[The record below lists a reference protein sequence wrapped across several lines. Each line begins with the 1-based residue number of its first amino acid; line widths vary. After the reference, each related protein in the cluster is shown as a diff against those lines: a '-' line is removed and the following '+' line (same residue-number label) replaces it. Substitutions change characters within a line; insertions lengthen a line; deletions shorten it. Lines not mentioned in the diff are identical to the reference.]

1 MIRTEIT
8 LASQEKQEIVKAFLT
23 SPIAYTKNIS
33 NTVSTIRQAID
44 VEHPIQL
51 SEWNRL
57 APNEMRA
64 VLIRFIEGTLMFFS
78 FSKDAMPNA
87 QIVMIVNDI
96 IEKYYYFRLE
106 DVALCFKKGRVDANY
121 RKFYGRLDGSV
132 FLEWFAKYDKE
143 RESVLQSHPSNNQT
157 IPLISQGIPWE
168 QYKEDLERRIAEGD
182 EEAKKNLE
190 AMESVRR
197 RFEEDKGQLHAYRY
211 NRKHRF
217 DPK

>member
-1 MIRTEIT
+1 
-8 LASQEKQEIVKAFLT
+8 
-23 SPIAYTKNIS
+23 
-33 NTVSTIRQAID
+33 
-44 VEHPIQL
+44 
-51 SEWNRL
+51 
-57 APNEMRA
+57 
-64 VLIRFIEGTLMFFS
+64 
-78 FSKDAMPNA
+78 
-87 QIVMIVNDI
+87 MIVNDI

-157 IPLISQGIPWE
+157 IPIISQGIPWE

>member
-1 MIRTEIT
+1 M
-8 LASQEKQEIVKAFLT
+8 KAFLT

-182 EEAKKNLE
+182 EEAKKQLE

-197 RFEEDKGQLHAYRY
+197 RFEADKGQLFAYRY
-211 NRKHRF
+211 NQKHKF

>member
-1 MIRTEIT
+1 M
-8 LASQEKQEIVKAFLT
+8 EIVKAFSQ
-23 SPIAYTKNIS
+23 SPISYCKTIS
-33 NTVSTIRQAID
+33 NSISTIRQALD

-51 SEWNRL
+51 SEWKRL

-64 VLIRFIEGTLMFFS
+64 VLIKYIEGTLMFFS
-78 FSKDAMPNA
+78 FSKDAMPNT
-87 QIVMIVNDI
+87 QIVMIVEDI

-132 FLEWFAKYDKE
+132 FLEWFARYDKE

-168 QYKEDLERRIAEGD
+168 QYREDLMKKVEEGD
-182 EEAKKNLE
+182 KEAKKQLE

-197 RFEEDKGQLHAYRY
+197 RFEADRGQLFNYRY
-211 NRKHRF
+211 NQKHKF
-217 DPK
+217 DDK

>member
-1 MIRTEIT
+1 M
-8 LASQEKQEIVKAFLT
+8 KAFLT

>member
-1 MIRTEIT
+1 M
-8 LASQEKQEIVKAFLT
+8 EIVKAFSQ
-23 SPIAYTKNIS
+23 SPISYCKTIS
-33 NTVSTIRQAID
+33 NSISTIRQALD

-51 SEWNRL
+51 SEWGRL

-64 VLIRFIEGTLMFFS
+64 VLIKYIEGTLMFFS
-78 FSKDAMPNA
+78 FSKDAMPNT
-87 QIVMIVNDI
+87 QIVMIVEDI

-132 FLEWFAKYDKE
+132 FLEWFARYDKE

-168 QYKEDLERRIAEGD
+168 QYREDLMKKVEEGD
-182 EEAKKNLE
+182 EEAKNQLE

-197 RFEEDKGQLHAYRY
+197 RFEADRGQLFNYRY
-211 NRKHRF
+211 NQKHKF
-217 DPK
+217 DDK

>member
-1 MIRTEIT
+1 M
-8 LASQEKQEIVKAFLT
+8 EIVKAFSQ
-23 SPIAYTKNIS
+23 SPISYCKTIS
-33 NTVSTIRQAID
+33 NSISTIRQALD

-51 SEWNRL
+51 SEWGRL
-57 APNEMRA
+57 VPNEMRA
-64 VLIRFIEGTLMFFS
+64 VLIKYIEGTLMFFS
-78 FSKDAMPNA
+78 FPKDAMPNA
-87 QIVMIVNDI
+87 QIVMIVEDI

-132 FLEWFAKYDKE
+132 FLEWFARYDKE

-168 QYKEDLERRIAEGD
+168 QYREDLMKKVEEGD
-182 EEAKKNLE
+182 EEAKNQLE

-197 RFEEDKGQLHAYRY
+197 RFEADRGQLFNYRY
-211 NRKHRF
+211 NQKHKF
-217 DPK
+217 DDK

>member
-1 MIRTEIT
+1 M
-8 LASQEKQEIVKAFLT
+8 EIVKAFSQ
-23 SPIAYTKNIS
+23 SPISYCKTIS
-33 NTVSTIRQAID
+33 NSISTIRQALD

-51 SEWNRL
+51 SEWGRL

-64 VLIRFIEGTLMFFS
+64 VLIKYIEGTLMFFS
-78 FSKDAMPNA
+78 FPKDAMPNA
-87 QIVMIVNDI
+87 QIVMIVEDI

-132 FLEWFAKYDKE
+132 FLEWFARYDKE

-168 QYKEDLERRIAEGD
+168 QYREDLMKKVEEGD
-182 EEAKKNLE
+182 EEAKNQLE

-197 RFEEDKGQLHAYRY
+197 RFEADRGQLFNYRY
-211 NRKHRF
+211 NQKHKF
-217 DPK
+217 DDK

>member
-1 MIRTEIT
+1 MYCRD
-8 LASQEKQEIVKAFLT
+8 
-23 SPIAYTKNIS
+23 IS
-33 NTVSTIRQAID
+33 NSITSIREALD
-44 VEHPIQL
+44 TPTPIQL
-51 SEWNRL
+51 SELNRENPNVIKAILIKFIQGSL
-57 APNEMRA
+57 A
-64 VLIRFIEGTLMFFS
+64 FFS
-78 FSKDAMPNA
+78 FKPGDMSVP
-87 QIVMIVNDI
+87 QIEMIVNSI
-96 IEKYYYFRLE
+96 MSKYFYFRIE
-106 DVALCFKKGRVDANY
+106 DVCLCFKKAREDSSY
-121 RKFYGRLDGSV
+121 RRFYGRVDGSV
-132 FLEWFAKYDKE
+132 FLDWFAKYDKE

>member
-1 MIRTEIT
+1 M
-8 LASQEKQEIVKAFLT
+8 KAFLT

-132 FLEWFAKYDKE
+132 FLEWFANYDKE